1 MFLHLKCHVLDII
14 KKKFGPFVDQP
25 NDVADAYSRNQ
36 PTPTDL
42 TDGKIADQPTASVKS
57 GTDADWAWVH
67 HAREPRQTFHTGTT
81 PMSSYEAI
89 I

>member
-1 MFLHLKCHVLDII
+1 MHVFAPEMLCFRYYQ
-14 KKKFGPFVDQP
+14 KKFGPFVDQP

-57 GTDADWAWVH
+57 GTDADWASW
-67 HAREPRQTFHTGTT
+67 
-81 PMSSYEAI
+81 
-89 I
+89 